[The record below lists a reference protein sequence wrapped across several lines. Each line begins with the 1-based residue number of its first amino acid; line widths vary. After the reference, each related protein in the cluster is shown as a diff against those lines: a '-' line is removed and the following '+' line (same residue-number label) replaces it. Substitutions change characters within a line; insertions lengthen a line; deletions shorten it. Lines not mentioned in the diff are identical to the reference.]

1 MTLPRDLIPPSM
13 RATLDAARRMADP
26 FEDVRRQHDMLR
38 ASGVLG
44 IAERM
49 KLETPLALAA
59 MGRNPFMDR
68 MQGVGALMRAQTD
81 ADRVYRAAFP
91 NGLIEQAERIAQLSA
106 GFALPD
112 GLERFRTPT
121 DSFVDR
127 ILRLSD
133 SGLGASALAIGRP
146 AQIEAFARASAMA
159 DMFAESDR
167 LTRGVREAVGAFSIT
182 EMPQFA
188 NQAGYRSFLDAAG
201 LRLAHWPRRRLLTMA
216 EKRRRLKARLQ
227 ANSAPPHVK
236 RAKTLV
242 HRYELTLREILDAV
256 MAETYGEDWA
266 DERLPLCDCKDLL
279 GKWKKRGGE
288 VFDHADYTHNA
299 DHEPSGAFPGDLRG
313 WFRRPRGGV
322 RSSEAGR
329 EAARGVAPCAPVHA
343 RRSEGAPP
351 DLEPDR
357 NRLDRAHSGFR
368 TRVDGLKGDEVGI
381 AVLLVE
387 HFPADRIDLT
397 QLAGRVLDKDFHL
410 LALVDQRRRLHER
423 GLYGVDAEVEMP

>member
-59 MGRNPFMDR
+59 MGLNPFMDR

-188 NQAGYRSFLDAAG
+188 NLAGYRSFLDAAG

-288 VFDHADYTHNA
+288 VFDHADYTHYA
-299 DHEPSGAFPGDLRG
+299 RIMSHPEHFQAIF
-313 WFRRPRGGV
+313 
-322 RSSEAGR
+322 EAGFDDP
-329 EAARGVAPCAPVHA
+329 EAVFDLLKQAGKLRAASHHA
-343 RRSEGAPP
+343 HLFTPEDLKALRLTWNQIETGLIALTP
-351 DLEPDR
+351 DFELEWM
-357 NRLDRAHSGFR
+357 G
-368 TRVDGLKGDEVGI
+368 
-381 AVLLVE
+381 
-387 HFPADRIDLT
+387 
-397 QLAGRVLDKDFHL
+397 
-410 LALVDQRRRLHER
+410 
-423 GLYGVDAEVEMP
+423 

>member
-1 MTLPRDLIPPSM
+1 MTLPRDLIPPGL
-13 RATLDAARRMADP
+13 RATLDAARGITGP
-26 FEDVRRQHDMLR
+26 FDNVRRQHDMLR

-44 IAERM
+44 IADRM
-49 KLETPLALAA
+49 KLDTPLAYVA
-59 MGRNPFMDR
+59 MGRNPLADR
-68 MQGVGALMRAQTD
+68 MSGLSAIMKAQAD

-91 NGLIEQAERIAQLSA
+91 NGLIEQAEKIAQLSR

-112 GLERFRTPT
+112 VLEGFRTPT

-159 DMFAESDR
+159 DMFAESER
-167 LTRGVREAVGAFSIT
+167 LTRGVREAVSVFSIT
-182 EMPQFA
+182 DMPVFA
-188 NQAGYRSFLDAAG
+188 NLAGYRSFLDAAG
-201 LRLAHWPRRRLLTMA
+201 LRLSHWPKRRLLTMA

-256 MAETYGEDWA
+256 MAETYGEDWP

-288 VFDHADYTHNA
+288 VFDHADYAHYA
-299 DHEPSGAFPGDLRG
+299 RIMSHPEHFQAIF
-313 WFRRPRGGV
+313 
-322 RSSEAGR
+322 EAGFDDP
-329 EAARGVAPCAPVHA
+329 EAVFDLLKQAGKLRAASHHA
-343 RRSEGAPP
+343 HLFTP
-351 DLEPDR
+351 DDLKAL
-357 NRLDRAHSGFR
+357 RLTWNQIETG
-368 TRVDGLKGDEVGI
+368 
-381 AVLLVE
+381 
-387 HFPADRIDLT
+387 
-397 QLAGRVLDKDFHL
+397 L
-410 LALVDQRRRLHER
+410 LALTPDFEVDWA
-423 GLYGVDAEVEMP
+423 G

>member
-159 DMFAESDR
+159 DKI
-167 LTRGVREAVGAFSIT
+167 G
-182 EMPQFA
+182 
-188 NQAGYRSFLDAAG
+188 
-201 LRLAHWPRRRLLTMA
+201 
-216 EKRRRLKARLQ
+216 
-227 ANSAPPHVK
+227 
-236 RAKTLV
+236 
-242 HRYELTLREILDAV
+242 
-256 MAETYGEDWA
+256 
-266 DERLPLCDCKDLL
+266 
-279 GKWKKRGGE
+279 
-288 VFDHADYTHNA
+288 
-299 DHEPSGAFPGDLRG
+299 
-313 WFRRPRGGV
+313 
-322 RSSEAGR
+322 
-329 EAARGVAPCAPVHA
+329 
-343 RRSEGAPP
+343 
-351 DLEPDR
+351 
-357 NRLDRAHSGFR
+357 RAH
-368 TRVDGLKGDEVGI
+368 V
-381 AVLLVE
+381 
-387 HFPADRIDLT
+387 
-397 QLAGRVLDKDFHL
+397 
-410 LALVDQRRRLHER
+410 
-423 GLYGVDAEVEMP
+423 